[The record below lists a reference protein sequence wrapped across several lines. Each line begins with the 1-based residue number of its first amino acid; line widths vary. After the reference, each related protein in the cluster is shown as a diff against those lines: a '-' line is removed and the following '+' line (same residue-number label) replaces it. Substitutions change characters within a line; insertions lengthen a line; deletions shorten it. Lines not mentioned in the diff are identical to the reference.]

1 MPRLTSLSLIL
12 RLAMVAAVVAVLAL
26 ASLEP
31 RLAPPSAHNA
41 DLWLHGLAYGG
52 LTVILVA
59 LFARPAV
66 CALAALA
73 ISGTLEGLQALV
85 PGRSATWEDAM
96 ANAAGVALTLVVLLC
111 LRRCLVAP
119 APTQRPH

>member
-1 MPRLTSLSLIL
+1 MPRLTSLPLFL
-12 RLAMVAAVVAVLAL
+12 RLAIVAAVVAGLAL

-59 LFARPAV
+59 LFARPVV
-66 CALAALA
+66 CALAALVV
-73 ISGTLEGLQALV
+73 SGTLEGLQALV
-85 PGRSATWEDAM
+85 PGRSATWQDAM
-96 ANAAGVALTLVVLLC
+96 ANAAGIALAFLVLIC
-111 LRRCLVAP
+111 LRRYLAARP
-119 APTQRPH
+119 STQHPD